1 MTAPALTGKR
11 CQCSACG
18 ERFNSVSVFDR
29 HRVGYFDSAEH
40 RGARRCLHH
49 REMLARGWLLNAAGF
64 WIERRREAATVR
76 VEAPRGGWRAS
87 RVQGEAA

>member
-1 MTAPALTGKR
+1 MTGPALTGNR

-49 REMLARGWLLNAAGF
+49 REMLARGWSLNAAGS
-64 WIERRREAATVR
+64 WIERRREAATVCA
-76 VEAPRGGWRAS
+76 EAPHAGWGATG
-87 RVQGEAA
+87 VQGRAA